1 MVSSRDSR
9 IIDLWLERQASP
21 HTRGCRTTR
30 RRDNETRQDHSADGH
45 NGLFAYRCLPESERD
60 PGGCG
65 CHSVLLDHSNHD
77 FRLLMHRRVQSL
89 SPCDASEGE
98 RQRNKIVVR
107 NRGNDDIE
115 LI

>member
-1 MVSSRDSR
+1 MKILFLLLPAVLMAQENR
-9 IIDLWLERQASP
+9 IAKSTDARRIQMQIPLFFEVD
-21 HTRGCRTTR
+21 CRPV
-30 RRDNETRQDHSADGH
+30 G
-45 NGLFAYRCLPESERD
+45 GAYS
-60 PGGCG
+60 GGV
-65 CHSVLLDHSNHD
+65 H
-77 FRLLMHRRVQSL
+77 RLLMHRRVQSL